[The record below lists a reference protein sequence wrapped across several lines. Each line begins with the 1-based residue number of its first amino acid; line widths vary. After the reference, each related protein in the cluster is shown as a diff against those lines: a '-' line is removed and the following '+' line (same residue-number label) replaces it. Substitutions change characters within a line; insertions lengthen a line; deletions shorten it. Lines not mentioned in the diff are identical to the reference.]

1 MRFSVT
7 YNACMRPP
15 YPELLGFLSP
25 YDRSIV
31 ELALAMR
38 ALMLEEAP
46 SAIETIYDAYSA
58 VALGYSFTGRLKD
71 GFCHVAVYTGH
82 VNLGFNR
89 GAELPD
95 PQSVLQGS
103 GKKIR
108 HVRIERLDDLDKPWL
123 RRYVRAAIR
132 QVGGPLAPA
141 VEGHS
146 IVKAIYAKKRRPAP
160 PRSDSPPRAR

>member
-1 MRFSVT
+1 
-7 YNACMRPP
+7 MRPP
-15 YPELLGFLSP
+15 IPELLGFLSA
-25 YDRSIV
+25 YDQSIV
-31 ELALAMR
+31 ELALAVR

-58 VALGYSFTGRLKD
+58 VAMGYSFTGRLKD
-71 GFCHVAVYTGH
+71 GFCHIAVYTAH

-89 GAELPD
+89 GADLPD

-103 GKKIR
+103 GKQVRHIKIQS
-108 HVRIERLDDLDKPWL
+108 LDDLEKPWL
-123 RRYVRAAIR
+123 RRYIRAAIR
-132 QVGGPLAPA
+132 QLGGPLALA

-146 IVKAIYAKKRRPAP
+146 MVKAIYAKKRRPAP